1 MYIYIYLDTDQ
12 AQRDV
17 GLVVELWVVMKK
29 SGDNKGSK
37 LHVQGS
43 LRQNNA
49 FTQV

>member
-1 MYIYIYLDTDQ
+1 MLGSLGFGG
-12 AQRDV
+12 V
-17 GLVVELWVVMKK
+17 VVELWVVMKK